1 MRTWTPQKL
10 RSLKGQ
16 TPFATVTCYDA
27 TSATLI
33 EALEPGTIPLV
44 LVGDSLG
51 MTMQGHN
58 SPLPVTIDEM
68 VYHTRCVAR
77 ALRTPMLIA
86 DLPFG
91 AYQVSDDEGFR
102 NALRLIKEGDADGV
116 KLEGGERCVPLIR
129 RLVEA
134 GIPVCGHLGLTP
146 QSCLAMGGFKVQG
159 REAEAAKRLI
169 EEAKLLASAGCFC
182 LVVEGV
188 PAALGTA
195 ITKAVAIPVIGI
207 GAGAQTDG
215 QILVWQ
221 DLLGLNIGHVPKFA
235 RTFANLGETIQSALR
250 AYASEVAAHTFPAE
264 AESYQ

>member
-1 MRTWTPQKL
+1 MRKWTPVKL
-10 RSLKGQ
+10 HALKGKA
-16 TPFATVTCYDA
+16 PFATVTCYDA
-27 TSATLI
+27 TSAAII
-33 EALEPGTIPLV
+33 ESLDEETIPLV

-58 SPLPVTIDEM
+58 STLPVTTDEM

-77 ALRTPMLIA
+77 VLRTPMLIA

-91 AYQVSDDEGFR
+91 AYQANDDEGFR

-159 REAEAAKRLI
+159 REAEAAKRLLC
-169 EEAKLLASAGCFC
+169 EAKALEAAGCFAI
-182 LVVEGV
+182 VVEGV
-188 PAALGTA
+188 PAELGKLV
-195 ITKAVAIPVIGI
+195 TKAVGIPVIGI
-207 GAGAQTDG
+207 GAGCDTDG

-221 DLLGLNIGHVPKFA
+221 DLLGLNLGYMPKFA
-235 RTFANLGETIQSALR
+235 RAFANLGQTIRAALQEYHR
-250 AYASEVAAHTFPAE
+250 AVTVRDFPSE
-264 AESYQ
+264 AESYR